1 MLSPRHPHVGGVR
14 EGPVDGGVLGSE
26 LDPGERG
33 WTVARQ
39 RVDPAKEAG
48 ASPHRNVLR
57 RCPAAREEDEHP
69 SEYQAPGDRQQRE
82 RTAPAVMRGIAA
94 VVGAAGR
101 ASQRPGRSRLWRVAK
116 SSSAVVHVRSP
127 ALMMP
132 SREARCVPEAAQGR
146 QTHEGASRGAPG
158 RPWTR
163 TTLPN
168 PMRVWLIIPTYNE
181 AENIERVARAASS
194 ELARL
199 APGEH
204 RILVVD
210 DNSPDGTG
218 AIADALAAEIT
229 EIEVLHRQAKA
240 GLGQAYKAGFARA
253 LAGGAELAIEMDADF
268 SHDPR
273 YLADLLHAAGTA
285 DLVLGSRYVNG
296 GGVRDWGIVRRLI

>member
-1 MLSPRHPHVGGVR
+1 MLSPGHPHVGGVR

-57 RCPAAREEDEHP
+57 RCPA
-69 SEYQAPGDRQQRE
+69 
-82 RTAPAVMRGIAA
+82 
-94 VVGAAGR
+94 
-101 ASQRPGRSRLWRVAK
+101 
-116 SSSAVVHVRSP
+116 
-127 ALMMP
+127 
-132 SREARCVPEAAQGR
+132 
-146 QTHEGASRGAPG
+146 
-158 RPWTR
+158 
-163 TTLPN
+163 
-168 PMRVWLIIPTYNE
+168 
-181 AENIERVARAASS
+181 ARAASS

-285 DLVLGSRYVNG
+285 DLVLGSRYVSG
-296 GGVRDWGIVRRLI
+296 G